1 MANTA
6 NNLGLTT
13 DFNVT
18 PYYDDYDE
26 AKQFYRIL
34 YRPGYAVQAREL
46 TQMQTILQRQIERF
60 GRHVFEEGTI
70 VVPGSFQLY
79 AANTK
84 SSPGPL
90 NYVKVKDVDDSNN
103 TVDIT
108 NFNDVEVTG
117 QTSGVKG
124 FINIVIDGSE
134 SSTNKKTIYVDY
146 LQASNANSQ
155 IVKFIAGETLT
166 SNIGNLKVVD
176 TDATGFGSAFRI
188 TSGIVFSKGHFI
200 WFPTQ
205 EVVLDRYNDTPT
217 CKVGFNIAE
226 SIVNSSTDNS
236 LLDPA
241 LESSNYSAPGAD
253 RFKLDAELQVREI
266 NDPEDLPDFTTLFTI
281 ENGIIQI
288 LNERTQYSLI
298 NDEWA
303 KRTFDESG
311 DYYVSGLNIDIREH
325 LDNGLN
331 GGVYTSAQGGNANLI
346 SVRVESGDAY
356 VKGYRVATEA
366 TTPLTT
372 LRSTTYSNVENQSA
386 SAFLGSYVTID
397 EMVGHLP
404 LDTGVEVRLY
414 DTQQNRLSNATF
426 TAAQTGN
433 LIGTA
438 RVASIEYN
446 TGTLG
451 TADGK
456 LDMYLM
462 DIRMNGT
469 NSFSTVRSVYIDNAS
484 TADFGADIVLDPI
497 TNSTVLYEPFNVP
510 LLYYTGSN
518 HTRKIKGVLETSDTT
533 YNYTTTLPV
542 TITGGNFSVSA
553 PGSDSL
559 PYSGVL
565 STSSKRDIL
574 LSLNSALNVAT
585 AITVTNNGTTLV
597 GTNFTK
603 LNAGDM
609 LKFSGLADTTANI
622 YSIVSIA
629 NATHLVVNKVPAV
642 PLSGNS
648 LFKHYG
654 NGDYIDLTTL
664 GFDSGT
670 VRTVTAAGTTLTFAL
685 NETAIAGSAV
695 VSFKAKKTTAVEAAK
710 TLRPSRYVQ
719 INCSTAGTSGPF
731 NLGFSD
737 VYRIKQIR
745 KKSTSN
751 FSSNTE
757 GTLVTNQFIFDNG
770 QRDTHYDIARIDP
783 IAGLTATDRLLVELD
798 YFIPDYSQGKGYF
811 TVDSYPVNDVT
822 ASSTTITTAEIP
834 IYKSPTSGKSYD
846 LRNHLDFRPIKSISA
861 TDSTTVAGAS
871 VNPATSTTFNYS
883 GTGITLIS
891 PSTEVIYDYSYYLGR
906 KDVVHVNKDK
916 IFSITR
922 GVPAATPV
930 TPQISDNEMV
940 LAVLNIS
947 PYPSISPY
955 YAKLI
960 GRQDIATTTR
970 WIAPIRQTMRDIGI
984 MKDRITNLE
993 YYTSLSLLE
1002 KNALDLLISDASG
1015 NDRFKNGIFV
1025 DTFTDHQLGATY
1037 NDDYRIVV
1045 DPQEKSIRPLYSM
1058 QPINYDY
1065 LSGTNIRKTG
1075 DIVTLDYTE
1084 VPFANILSVTSTLN
1098 TEKSNYKFIGN
1109 LTLAPAQDVWIDTND
1124 AIPPNVISINGANLD
1139 GMEDAQQSGGITT
1152 TWNSWQTNITGYK
1165 VYAGDDASSTLVG
1178 TFSSAA
1184 EANRVAQNIRTSASG
1199 ATIETITTSSRT
1211 GTEYFNYLDSDS
1223 TSVGSRVINT
1233 EIVPYIRAQTLMGKA
1248 TGLKP
1253 FAKYFVFFDSI
1264 NMTEYVRPI
1273 TEAEYNN
1280 VAAVSSWTN
1289 AVGTDVIANSNG
1301 EIWFRLNLPNTDNLR
1316 FTVGQK
1322 KLLITD
1328 SPTSSDFATSFASTS
1343 FFAQGLIQTKQ
1354 DTILS
1359 TRQVEN
1365 RQKTVSELTVG
1376 STFSSLPPLP
1386 EEPEYEA
1393 PIPDPPDNG
1402 QVCLAYVMPI
1412 KAPDNEEGLFLTSV
1426 EVFFAEKHPTLGVWF
1441 ELREVD
1447 AGGGITL
1454 NQVPFSEKRYTNSLV
1469 PISTNGKTNGMTV
1482 TFDTPVFLYSN
1493 KSYAFIVHP
1502 EAGNPNYYLW
1512 CSRIGEIDVNTGKQ
1526 VTSRAYTG
1534 STFTTNNNVIWN
1546 LVDQV
1551 DIVCNWK
1558 RASFVSSGNFEI
1570 GNRPKEK
1577 LYIQNVVGSIEG
1589 FGEPI
1594 SSGDRLTLSGYGGAT
1609 IAVTDLIVGGTSG
1622 INASV
1627 VNINSGT
1634 YSMSNIRYT
1643 VGETVTVRYASN
1655 ATSKG
1660 TATIATRETGKGF
1673 LEYYKE
1679 SSNSTYVILD
1689 SSNGKFFAND
1699 SIFDIS
1705 DEGSATI
1712 SRIGNFRYSLID
1724 FEPAIINFA
1733 KATQSFEMAT
1743 YSNTGTAQAY
1753 VNIDTGENYEFSTE
1767 MAVYSRSNE
1776 IASLSSNRSNKVRV
1790 NMNSSSNYLTPVF
1803 DIGRTQ
1809 SIIVDNIVNSN
1820 TVNETNES
1828 GGNLFNKY
1836 ISKIVTLAE
1845 GQDAEDLKVYLTAYR
1860 PPNTDVKVWIKIL
1873 NGEDSDTMAQKSW
1886 IELEKSFGGDISYSS
1901 LVDKKDF
1908 KEYIFNIPSS
1918 YMTGTLGEVRYTNT
1932 QSILFTGY
1940 KSFQIKIGLLATNSA
1955 IIPRVADLRAIG
1967 LQI

>member
-6 NNLGLTT
+6 NNLGITT

-26 AKQFYRIL
+26 SKQFYRIL

-70 VVPGSFQLY
+70 VIPGSFQLY
-79 AANTK
+79 AANTNR
-84 SSPGPL
+84 STGPL

-103 TVDIT
+103 TVDIAK
-108 NFNDVEVTG
+108 FNDVEVTG
-117 QTSGVKG
+117 QTSGIKG
-124 FINIVIDGSE
+124 FVNIVIDGTE
-134 SSTNKKTIYVDY
+134 LSTNKKTIYVDY

-155 IVKFIAGETLT
+155 IVTFAAGETLV
-166 SNIGNLKVVD
+166 SDVGNLKVVD
-176 TDATGFGSAFRI
+176 SDAFGYGSAFRI

-226 SIVNSSTDNS
+226 AIVSSSTDNS

-253 RFKLDAELQVREI
+253 RFKLDAELQVRSI
-266 NDPEDLPDFTTLFTI
+266 DDPEGVPDFTTLFII
-281 ENGIIQI
+281 ENGVIQL
-288 LNERTQYSLI
+288 LNERTQYSIL
-298 NDEWA
+298 NDEFA

-311 DYYVSGLNIDIREH
+311 DYYVKGLNIDVREH
-325 LDNGLN
+325 LNSGVN
-331 GGVYTSAQGGNANLI
+331 GGVYTSAQSGNANLI
-346 SVRVESGDAY
+346 SVRVESGEAY
-356 VKGYRVATEA
+356 VKGYRVGTES
-366 TTPLTT
+366 TTALTT
-372 LRSTTYSNVENQSA
+372 IRSITYSTVQNQIA

-404 LDTGVEVRLY
+404 LDTGVEVKLY
-414 DTQQNRLSNATF
+414 DTQQNRISNATF
-426 TAAQTGN
+426 TAVQTGN

-456 LDMYLM
+456 SDLYLM
-462 DIRMNGT
+462 DIRMLGS

-484 TADFGADIVLDPI
+484 TADFGADIVSDPI

-518 HTRKIKGVLETSDTT
+518 YTRKVKDASENSDTR

-542 TITGGNFSVSA
+542 TITAGGFTVAA

-559 PYSGVL
+559 PYTGTL

-574 LSLNSALNVAT
+574 LSLASSVNVAT
-585 AITVTNNGTTLV
+585 GITVTNSGATIIGTDF
-597 GTNFTK
+597 NK
-603 LNAGDM
+603 LNVGDK
-609 LKFSGLADTTANI
+609 LKFSSLGDTAANVYTI
-622 YSIVSIA
+622 TSIA

-642 PLSGNS
+642 TLSGNI

-654 NGDYIDLTTL
+654 NGDYVDLTTL
-664 GFDSGT
+664 GFTSGAA
-670 VRTVTAAGTTLTFAL
+670 RTVTAAGTTLTFDL
-685 NETAIAGSAV
+685 GEPAIAGSAV
-695 VSFKAKKTTAVEAAK
+695 VSFKVAKTTAIESAK

-731 NLGFSD
+731 EIGFSD
-737 VYRIKQIR
+737 VYRIRQVR

-751 FSSNTE
+751 FTSNTE
-757 GTLVTNQFIFDNG
+757 GTLVTNQFVFDNG
-770 QRDTHYDIARIDP
+770 QRDTHYDIATINP
-783 IAGLTATDRLLVELD
+783 TSSLASTDRLLIELD

-811 TVDSYPVNDVT
+811 TVDSYPIDDVT

-834 IYKSPTSGKSYD
+834 IYKSPSSGKSYD
-846 LRNHLDFRPIKSISA
+846 LRNQLDFRPVKTISA

-871 VNPATSTTFNYS
+871 ENPSTSTTFNYT
-883 GTGITLIS
+883 GTGITMVA
-891 PSTEVIYDYSYYLGR
+891 PSSEITYDYSYYLGR

-916 IFSITR
+916 VFSITR

-940 LAVLNIS
+940 LAILNIA

-960 GRQDIATTTR
+960 GRQDIATTIR
-970 WIAPIRQTMRDIGI
+970 WVAAIRQTMRDIGI

-1002 KNALDLLISDASG
+1002 KNAVDLLIADENG

-1045 DPQEKSIRPLYSM
+1045 DQQEKSIRPLYSM

-1065 LSGTNIRKTG
+1065 LSGTNVVKTG
-1075 DIVTLDYTE
+1075 DIVTLNYSN
-1084 VPFANILSVTSTLN
+1084 VAFANITSVTSTIN
-1098 TEKSNYKFIGN
+1098 TEKSTYRFIGTLS
-1109 LTLAPAQDVWIDTND
+1109 LTPAQDVWIDSNT
-1124 AIPPNVISINGANLD
+1124 APPNVVTINNANLD

-1165 VYAGDDASSTLVG
+1165 VYAGDDASGTLVG

-1184 EANRVAQNIRTSASG
+1184 EANRVAQNIRTSATG
-1199 ATIETITTSSRT
+1199 ATVETITTSSRT
-1211 GTEYFNYLDSDS
+1211 GTEYFNYLDSDT
-1223 TSVGSRVINT
+1223 TSVGSRIINT
-1233 EIVPYIRAQTLMGKA
+1233 EIIPYIRAQTLMGEA
-1248 TGLKP
+1248 IGLKP
-1253 FAKYFVFFDSI
+1253 FAKYYAFFDGI
-1264 NMTEYVRPI
+1264 DMTEYVRPI
-1273 TEAEYNN
+1273 TEAEYND
-1280 VAAVSSWTN
+1280 VAAVKTWTN
-1289 AVGTDVIANSNG
+1289 AVGTNIIANSDG
-1301 EIWFRLNLPNTDNLR
+1301 KVWFRLNLPNTDNLK

-1322 KLLITD
+1322 KVILTD
-1328 SPTSSDFATSFASTS
+1328 SLTGSDFATSFASTS

-1359 TRQVEN
+1359 TRQVED
-1365 RQKTVSELTVG
+1365 RQKTVSELTIG
-1376 STFSSLPPLP
+1376 ASFSSLPPLP
-1386 EEPEYEA
+1386 EDTGDA
-1393 PIPDPPDNG
+1393 PTPDPHTDG
-1402 QVCLAYVMPI
+1402 CLAYVMPI
-1412 KAPDNEEGLFLTSV
+1412 KAPDNEEGIFLTSV

-1441 ELREVD
+1441 EVREVD

-1454 NQVPFSEKRYTNSLV
+1454 NQVPFSEKNYTNSQV
-1469 PISTNGKTNGMTV
+1469 PISTNGRTNGLNV
-1482 TFDTPVFLYSN
+1482 VFDVPLFLYNN
-1493 KSYAFIVHP
+1493 KSYAFIIHP
-1502 EAGNPNYYLW
+1502 NAVNPNYYLW

-1534 STFTTNNNVIWN
+1534 ATYTTNNNTIWN

-1551 DIVCNWK
+1551 DLTCNWY
-1558 RASFVSSGNFEI
+1558 RASFVSSGSFEI

-1594 SSGDRLTLSGYGGAT
+1594 SSGDRLTLSGYGGAA
-1609 IAVTDLIVGGTSG
+1609 IAVTDLIVGDTSG

-1627 VNINSGT
+1627 VNVNSGT
-1634 YSMSNIRYT
+1634 YSMANIRYT
-1643 VGETVTVRYASN
+1643 LGEPVTVRYASN

-1660 TATIATRETGKGF
+1660 AATIATIDTGKGF

-1679 SSNSTYVILD
+1679 GANTTYLVLD

-1712 SRIGNFRYSLID
+1712 SKISNFRYSLVD

-1743 YSNTGTAQAY
+1743 YSNTGSAQAY
-1753 VNIDTGENYEFSTE
+1753 TNIDSGENYEFNTE

-1790 NMNSSSNYLTPVF
+1790 TMNSSSNYLSPVF
-1803 DIGRTQ
+1803 DLGRTQ
-1809 SIIVDNIVNSN
+1809 SIIVDNIVNAN
-1820 TVNETNES
+1820 TVGEANTS

-1860 PPNTDVKVWIKIL
+1860 PPTTDVAVWIKIL

-1901 LVDKKDF
+1901 LVNTKDF
-1908 KEYIFNIPSS
+1908 KEYTFNIPSS
-1918 YMTGTLGEVRYTNT
+1918 YMTAANSGAVQYTNSQGIT
-1932 QSILFTGY
+1932 FTGY
-1940 KSFQIKIGLLATNSA
+1940 KLFQIKVGLLATNSA
-1955 IIPRVADLRAIG
+1955 IIPRVADLRSIA